1 MHLSGNRKTSGTFFL
16 VSKDL
21 LLILL
26 MPILASFALHGEAA
40 EASNRQTA
48 RSGEAMCELEMKL
61 VKAGLVNV
69 REIDGTLLVDLKY
82 GCPRNFM
89 GANVYGDLKECYL
102 RKEAALMLK
111 KAHDILKAR
120 RPELRLL
127 VADGCRP
134 RSVQRRMWEIVKGTP
149 MQRYVAN
156 PAAVSMHNRGAAVDI
171 TIADENG
178 NRLDMG
184 VPMDHFGVLSHPGEE
199 ARLLKEGKLTARQVA
214 NRRLLRE
221 VMTKAGF
228 QYLSI
233 EWWHF
238 NACDRKTA
246 ASRYGIIE

>member
-1 MHLSGNRKTSGTFFL
+1 MSGDRKPSTFVFF
-16 VSKDL
+16 SCRKII
-21 LLILL
+21 LILL
-26 MPILASFALHGEAA
+26 MQIAASLALYIGADAA
-40 EASNRQTA
+40 GSEQRTG
-48 RSGEAMCELEMKL
+48 SGKTMCELEERL
-61 VKAGLVNV
+61 IKAGLVNIKQ
-69 REIDGTLLVDLKY
+69 IDDTILVDLKY
-82 GCPRNFM
+82 ASCRNFM
-89 GANVYGDLKECYL
+89 GANVYGDLKDCYL

-111 KAHDILKAR
+111 KAHENLKAHN
-120 RPELRLL
+120 PKLRLL

-149 MQRYVAN
+149 MQPYVAN

-171 TIADENG
+171 TIVDEAG

-184 VPMDHFGVLSHPGEE
+184 VPMDHFGVLSQPREE
-199 ARLLKEGKLTARQVA
+199 TRLLKEGKLTAQQVA

-228 QYLSI
+228 QSLSI

-246 ASRYGIIE
+246 ASKYGIIE